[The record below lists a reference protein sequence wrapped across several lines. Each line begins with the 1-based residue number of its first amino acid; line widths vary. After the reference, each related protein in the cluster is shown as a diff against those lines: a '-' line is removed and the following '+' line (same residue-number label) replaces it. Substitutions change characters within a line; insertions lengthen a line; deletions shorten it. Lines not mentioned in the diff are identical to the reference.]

1 MDLALLAVAV
11 FISAAAIDYA
21 EARYVRA
28 VQERRAHLAARWS
41 LTMWGLGCLGFVA
54 MLRVSLW
61 LMLPEGLGFYLGT
74 LVAVRG
80 DRPLRT
86 RDDMSQSK

>member
-1 MDLALLAVAV
+1 MTFALLVLMV

-28 VQERRAHLAARWS
+28 VGAGAAHVAARWS
-41 LTMWGLGCLGFVA
+41 LAMWALGCLGFVA

-61 LMLPEGLGFYLGT
+61 LMIPEGIGFYVGT
-74 LVAVRG
+74 FVAVRWSAVA
-80 DRPLRT
+80 DRAP
-86 RDDMSQSK
+86 RDTVGS